1 MEEFNPRVLQD
12 MDLGKTKKTKFLFIE
27 NKNSDKLAI
36 IFTGNGT
43 LIKYDF
49 YKILKQQFI

>member
-49 YKILKQQFI
+49 YKM